1 MATIQKRGG
10 SYLIRVSC
18 GYDTKGKQVIQ
29 SMTWK
34 PDEKMTPKQV
44 EKELNRQA
52 VMFEEACMRGFQS
65 KAVKFETF
73 AEEWFE
79 EYAKPNLRNTTYE
92 RLLQLRKRVY
102 AAIGHLRMDKISPR
116 QIQAFVNA
124 LSKDGANERNGK
136 PLAPKT
142 IRHNL
147 SLISDVFS
155 YAVKMGVVA
164 DKPCTKVTIPK
175 GEVKEKQIY
184 TPAEV
189 ERFLTLLNNEPLKYR
204 TFFNLMIYS
213 GFRRGEMLGLEWKD
227 VNFETNVISV
237 RRTSNYTAKMGVY
250 TDTTKTKKS
259 QRSLKFPQEIMD
271 MLQEY
276 KAEQDEQALKYGDKW
291 VETDRLYT
299 KWNGEPMQNGTPYF
313 WLNEFCEK
321 HGLPFYGIHSF
332 RHFFASLLVNQ
343 GVDIVTVSGA
353 LGHSCVGTTS
363 NIYCHMLQEAQAKVS
378 DAVSSA
384 PNFGSKRAEGVV
396 TSARNVV
403 FQKQRTNKEQ
413 RAFPRKT
420 KASQTAL

>member
-34 PDEKMTPKQV
+34 PSEGMTPKQI

-52 VMFEEACMRGFQS
+52 VMFEDVCMKGWQT
-65 KAVKFETF
+65 KAIKFETF
-73 AEEWFE
+73 CEEWFE

-102 AAIGHLRMDKISPR
+102 AAFGHLRMDKITPR

-124 LSKDGANERNGK
+124 LSKEGANERTGK
-136 PLAPKT
+136 PPAPKT

-164 DKPCTKVTIPK
+164 DNPCTKVTIPK

-189 ERFLTLLNNEPLKYR
+189 ERFLTLLNDEPLKYR

-227 VNFETNVISV
+227 IDFENNVISI
-237 RRTSNYTAKMGVY
+237 RRTSNYTAKKGVY

-259 QRSLKFPQEIMD
+259 QRSLKFPQAIMD
-271 MLQEY
+271 MLKEY
-276 KAEQDEQALKYGDKW
+276 KADQDELALKCGDKW
-291 VETDRLYT
+291 AHNLRL
-299 KWNGEPMQNGTPYF
+299 
-313 WLNEFCEK
+313 
-321 HGLPFYGIHSF
+321 
-332 RHFFASLLVNQ
+332 R
-343 GVDIVTVSGA
+343 
-353 LGHSCVGTTS
+353 
-363 NIYCHMLQEAQAKVS
+363 
-378 DAVSSA
+378 
-384 PNFGSKRAEGVV
+384 
-396 TSARNVV
+396 
-403 FQKQRTNKEQ
+403 
-413 RAFPRKT
+413 
-420 KASQTAL
+420 

>member
-34 PDEKMTPKQV
+34 PSEGMTPKQI

-52 VMFEEACMRGFQS
+52 VMFEDACMKGWQT
-65 KAVKFETF
+65 KAIKFETF
-73 AEEWFE
+73 CEEWFE
-79 EYAKPNLRNTTYE
+79 EYAKPDLRNTTYE

-102 AAIGHLRMDKISPR
+102 PAIGHLRMDKITPR

-124 LSKDGANERNGK
+124 LSKEGANERTGK

-164 DKPCTKVTIPK
+164 DNPCMKVTIPK

-189 ERFLTLLNNEPLKYR
+189 ERFLTLLNDEPLKYR

-227 VNFETNVISV
+227 IDFENNVISI
-237 RRTSNYTAKMGVY
+237 RRTSNYTAKKGVY

-259 QRSLKFPQEIMD
+259 QRSLKFPQAIMD
-271 MLQEY
+271 MLKEY
-276 KAEQDEQALKYGDKW
+276 KAEQDELALKCGDKW
-291 VETDRLYT
+291 AHNLRL
-299 KWNGEPMQNGTPYF
+299 
-313 WLNEFCEK
+313 
-321 HGLPFYGIHSF
+321 
-332 RHFFASLLVNQ
+332 R
-343 GVDIVTVSGA
+343 
-353 LGHSCVGTTS
+353 
-363 NIYCHMLQEAQAKVS
+363 
-378 DAVSSA
+378 
-384 PNFGSKRAEGVV
+384 
-396 TSARNVV
+396 
-403 FQKQRTNKEQ
+403 
-413 RAFPRKT
+413 
-420 KASQTAL
+420 

>member
-227 VNFETNVISV
+227 VNYETNVISV

-259 QRSLKFPQEIMD
+259 QRSLKFPQGD
-271 MLQEY
+271 Y
-276 KAEQDEQALKYGDKW
+276 GYAER
-291 VETDRLYT
+291 V
-299 KWNGEPMQNGTPYF
+299 
-313 WLNEFCEK
+313 
-321 HGLPFYGIHSF
+321 
-332 RHFFASLLVNQ
+332 Q
-343 GVDIVTVSGA
+343 GGA
-353 LGHSCVGTTS
+353 G
-363 NIYCHMLQEAQAKVS
+363 
-378 DAVSSA
+378 
-384 PNFGSKRAEGVV
+384 
-396 TSARNVV
+396 
-403 FQKQRTNKEQ
+403 
-413 RAFPRKT
+413 
-420 KASQTAL
+420 